1 MLCVGIDEHGSELL
15 EEDGVQHLAVLG
27 EQRDG
32 MRLPQQLVGLDATQQ
47 QKKQLIPNKHTN
59 FSRSFYTTETPC
71 NPQMNNPTAI
81 RQIHTHIHT
90 KCISTF
96 NAPLRRSIYRRCPG
110 MLAPAVSRG
119 RRYTAVQTTN
129 ISSGRGKVRSQYIC
143 ARLDKLVSRS
153 DGSTARTL
161 LLFVLWHYQSIIPG
175 GSGQQQKEEGFQTAA
190 V

>member
-1 MLCVGIDEHGSELL
+1 MDLNCSKKTASSIWPSLESSGTGCVSRSSWSAWT
-15 EEDGVQHLAVLG
+15 QHS
-27 EQRDG
+27 R
-32 MRLPQQLVGLDATQQ
+32 RR
-47 QKKQLIPNKHTN
+47 KQLIPHNHTN
-59 FSRSFYTTETPC
+59 FSRSFYTTEKPC
-71 NPQMNNPTAI
+71 NPQMNNPAAI
-81 RQIHTHIHT
+81 REIHTYIHT

-161 LLFVLWHYQSIIPG
+161 LPFVLWHYQSIIPG